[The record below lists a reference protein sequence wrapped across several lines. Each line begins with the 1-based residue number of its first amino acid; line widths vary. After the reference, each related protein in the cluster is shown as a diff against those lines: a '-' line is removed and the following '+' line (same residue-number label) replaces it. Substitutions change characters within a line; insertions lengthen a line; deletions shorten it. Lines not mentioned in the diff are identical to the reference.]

1 MPLFRDVRP
10 AWAGVAVF
18 AAAWVWE
25 LARFWGFQPGAG
37 WPFWGLQPGDAD
49 KFLILAGS
57 GWLAYQAWPE
67 ITAKPARPSW
77 LGVPLV
83 FLGAVVFPVGW
94 YVFVQVGPRP
104 ILLWWGYACLLAM
117 TAGLLAATRGWP
129 AVRRLA
135 FPLLFA
141 ALTPPIPGRINS
153 PLQHF
158 LQGVTTTL
166 AHQGLAGLGFD
177 VVREG
182 FVLRLP
188 GGDLGVIE
196 ACSGVRSVTA
206 LTAIALFLAHVRGLG
221 VLRGA
226 VVLACAIP
234 VIILVNATRVLVSG
248 LLQEWF
254 GQAAIMGWKHEV
266 LGFAAVFLG
275 LALVAG
281 ITAMLRPRS
290 AGAPPPPAGPAAD
303 PRRGP
308 EFASGV
314 SLLLGL
320 ALAAAAYAL
329 PSLANP
335 VDAAAESID
344 HIAPVI
350 ESPAPDGGPVRW
362 KARDD
367 IPIPDELANKL
378 TYTRG
383 VNRVYKEPYGDTVTV
398 FAFHWTSA
406 TAVKGYHHPDICMPS
421 QGLVERVRSTEPVVT
436 PGGRTVPVTY
446 REYVPVKEDLAI
458 AYWTQEG
465 RRVWT
470 DADEAT
476 VFSFRY
482 PFLWVRDRLATRRG
496 GDVDDRL
503 QFWCYARWVTNARE
517 KDRFLRFVGALAD
530 DVYRVCPW
538 ADPGPATDAANKR

>member
-1 MPLFRDVRP
+1 MSCACGVRP
-10 AWAGVAVF
+10 GWVGVAVF
-18 AAAWVWE
+18 AAGWVWE
-25 LARFWGFQPGAG
+25 LVRFWG
-37 WPFWGLQPGDAD
+37 LHLEDAD
-49 KFLILAGS
+49 RLLILVGA

-67 ITAKPARPSW
+67 IAAKPARPSW

-83 FLGAVVFPVGW
+83 LLGALAYPVGW
-94 YVFVQVGPRP
+94 FVFVQAGPRP

-117 TAGLLAATRGWP
+117 AAGLLAATRGWS

-135 FPLLFA
+135 FPLFFA

-206 LTAIALFLAHVRGLG
+206 LTAIALFLAHVRGFG
-221 VLRGA
+221 VFRGA
-226 VVLACAIP
+226 VALACALP

-281 ITAMLRPRS
+281 ITAVLRPRTVPI
-290 AGAPPPPAGPAAD
+290 ALPPLPALPPLA
-303 PRRGP
+303 RRGP
-308 EFASGV
+308 ERAAAAGLV
-314 SLLLGL
+314 AGL
-320 ALAAAAYAL
+320 ALSLGAFAL
-329 PSLANP
+329 PNLTQSSPTDDPMHLLAP
-335 VDAAAESID
+335 AVD
-344 HIAPVI
+344 
-350 ESPAPDGGPVRW
+350 SPSPDGGTVRW
-362 KARDD
+362 KAGDD
-367 IPIPDELANKL
+367 IPIPDNLTQEL
-378 TYTRG
+378 TYTHG
-383 VNRVYKEPYGDTVTV
+383 VNRTYKEPYGDDVTI

-406 TAVKGYHHPDICMPS
+406 TAVKGYHHPDICLP
-421 QGLVERVRSTEPVVT
+421 GHGWEVTVRTTEPVVT
-436 PGGRTVPVTY
+436 PGGRRLPVTY
-446 REYVPVKEDLAI
+446 REVVQKRPDKKMAV

-465 RRVWT
+465 RRIWT
-470 DADEAT
+470 DADETAA
-476 VFSFRY
+476 FSFQY
-482 PFLWVRDRLATRRG
+482 PFLWVRERLKPKHSD
-496 GDVDDRL
+496 DVDDRL
-503 QFWCYARWVTNARE
+503 VVWCFAPWWATTPAG
-517 KDRFLRFVGALAD
+517 KDRFLGFVGALAD

-538 ADPGPATDAANKR
+538 ADPAPATDAANKR